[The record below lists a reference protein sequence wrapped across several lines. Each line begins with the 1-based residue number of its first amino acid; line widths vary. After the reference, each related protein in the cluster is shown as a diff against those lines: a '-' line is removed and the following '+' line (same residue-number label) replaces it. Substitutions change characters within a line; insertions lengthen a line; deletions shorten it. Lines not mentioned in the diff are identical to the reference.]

1 MCLIAQHAH
10 AEAEIMKIAGFCRQ
24 TVFTSCDKAELLFTS
39 LIKQDAQAVFL
50 NQIAESAPQALHVVI
65 MDQAGFHMPEKEPR
79 IPLSIRME
87 PLPLYCPELHPAE
100 GVGRVEKMPTADRIC
115 DSLKPLEEHI
125 IALARR
131 WSEPDKI
138 ASLIPA
144 GMGVE
149 VNAIGKN

>member
-1 MCLIAQHAH
+1 MEALPPDWAHMRLLLGCLFAQHEH
-10 AEAEIMKIAGFCRQ
+10 AVAAIMKIAS
-24 TVFTSCDKAELLFTS
+24 T
-39 LIKQDAQAVFL
+39 
-50 NQIAESAPQALHVVI
+50 PQALHVVI
-65 MDQAGFHMPEKEPR
+65 MDQAGFHLQEKDPR
-79 IPLSIRME
+79 IPSSIRLE
-87 PLPLYCPELHPAE
+87 PLPPYCPELNPAE
-100 GVGRVEKMPTADRIC
+100 WVGRVVKAPMTDRIC